1 MKSDLKI
8 TYPGS
13 EKVYINGTIHPSIR
27 VGMRKVTQMPTISIV
42 DGNRIEETNP
52 AIYYIRKIKMYKKS
66 NQKVQIHA
74 TI

>member
-42 DGNRIEETNP
+42 DGNRI
-52 AIYYIRKIKMYKKS
+52 
-66 NQKVQIHA
+66 
-74 TI
+74 